1 MKKLVLISITTGF
14 LMNSHDLLLKF
25 IYAIVIGVF
34 GAVLLVMFISGL
46 MTIGTIE
53 RLLPY
58 IIGFNAALTGY
69 NLISKIKEHLK
80 YKRIWGVIS
89 GIIMVSAVV
98 LILNI
103 AFYHFINGYIV
114 DIIGFL
120 ILVLIGGV
128 FGWLGSILAIK
139 SMDAT
144 ITK

>member
-1 MKKLVLISITTGF
+1 MVLISIATGF
-14 LMNSHDLLLKF
+14 LMNYDLFLKF
-25 IYAIVIGVF
+25 IYAIFIGVF
-34 GAVLLVMFISGL
+34 GAVLLVMFFVGL

-69 NLISKIKEHLK
+69 NLTNKIKEHLK
-80 YKRIWGVIS
+80 YKRIWSVIS
-89 GIIMVSAVV
+89 GIIMVGAVV

-103 AFYHFINGYIV
+103 AFYYFTDGYIV
-114 DIIGFL
+114 DMVAFL
-120 ILVLIGGV
+120 FLVLIGGV

-139 SMDAT
+139 SMDPT

>member
-1 MKKLVLISITTGF
+1 MISIATGF
-14 LMNSHDLLLKF
+14 LMNHDLFLKF
-25 IYAIVIGVF
+25 IYAIFIGVF
-34 GAVLLVMFISGL
+34 GAVLLVMFFAGL
-46 MTIGTIE
+46 MTIRTIE

-80 YKRIWGVIS
+80 YKRIWSVIS

-103 AFYHFINGYIV
+103 AFYHFIDGYIF
-114 DIIGFL
+114 DIIDFL
-120 ILVLIGGV
+120 ILVPVGGV

-139 SMDAT
+139 SMGAT

>member
-1 MKKLVLISITTGF
+1 
-14 LMNSHDLLLKF
+14 MNHDLFLKF
-25 IYAIVIGVF
+25 IYAIFIGVF
-34 GAVLLVMFISGL
+34 GAVLLVMFFAGL
-46 MTIGTIE
+46 MTIRTIE

-69 NLISKIKEHLK
+69 NLISKIREHLK
-80 YKRIWGVIS
+80 YKRIWSVIS

>member
-1 MKKLVLISITTGF
+1 
-14 LMNSHDLLLKF
+14 MNHDLFLKF
-25 IYAIVIGVF
+25 IYAIFIGVF
-34 GAVLLVMFISGL
+34 GAVLLVMFFAGL
-46 MTIGTIE
+46 MTIRTIE

-80 YKRIWGVIS
+80 YKRIWSVIS

-103 AFYHFINGYIV
+103 AFYHFIDGYIV
-114 DIIGFL
+114 DIIDFL
-120 ILVLIGGV
+120 ILVPVGGV

-139 SMDAT
+139 SMGAT

>member
-1 MKKLVLISITTGF
+1 
-14 LMNSHDLLLKF
+14 MNHDLFLKF
-25 IYAIVIGVF
+25 IYAIFIGVF
-34 GAVLLVMFISGL
+34 GAVLLVMFFAGL
-46 MTIGTIE
+46 MTIRTIE

-80 YKRIWGVIS
+80 YKRIWSVIS

>member
-1 MKKLVLISITTGF
+1 
-14 LMNSHDLLLKF
+14 MNHDLFLKF
-25 IYAIVIGVF
+25 IYAIFIGVF
-34 GAVLLVMFISGL
+34 GAVLLVMFFAGL

-58 IIGFNAALTGY
+58 IIVFNAALTGY

-80 YKRIWGVIS
+80 YKRIWSVIS

-139 SMDAT
+139 SMGAT

>member
-1 MKKLVLISITTGF
+1 
-14 LMNSHDLLLKF
+14 MNHDLLLKF
-25 IYAIVIGVF
+25 IYAIFIGVF
-34 GAVLLVMFISGL
+34 GAVLLVMFFAGL

-80 YKRIWGVIS
+80 YKRIWSVIS

-103 AFYHFINGYIV
+103 AFYHFIDGYIV
-114 DIIGFL
+114 DIIDFL
-120 ILVLIGGV
+120 ILVPVGGV

-139 SMDAT
+139 SMGAT

>member
-1 MKKLVLISITTGF
+1 MTTGF

-25 IYAIVIGVF
+25 IYTIVIGVF
-34 GAVLLVMFISGL
+34 GAVLLVVFFAGC

-80 YKRIWGVIS
+80 YTRIWSVIS
-89 GIIMVSAVV
+89 GIIMVGAVV

-103 AFYHFINGYIV
+103 IFYYLTDGYIV
-114 DIIGFL
+114 DMVTFL
-120 ILVLIGGV
+120 FLVLIGGV

-139 SMDAT
+139 SMDLT
-144 ITK
+144 MTK

>member
-1 MKKLVLISITTGF
+1 
-14 LMNSHDLLLKF
+14 MNHDLFLKF
-25 IYAIVIGVF
+25 IYAIFIGVF
-34 GAVLLVMFISGL
+34 GAVLLVMFFAGL
-46 MTIGTIE
+46 MTIRTIE

-80 YKRIWGVIS
+80 YKRIWSVIS

-114 DIIGFL
+114 AIIGFL

>member
-1 MKKLVLISITTGF
+1 MVLISIATGF
-14 LMNSHDLLLKF
+14 LMNYDLFLKF
-25 IYAIVIGVF
+25 IYAIFIGVF
-34 GAVLLVMFISGL
+34 GAVLLVMFFVGL

-69 NLISKIKEHLK
+69 NLTIKIKEHLK
-80 YKRIWGVIS
+80 YKRIWSVIS
-89 GIIMVSAVV
+89 GIIMVGAVV

-103 AFYHFINGYIV
+103 AFYYFTDGYIV
-114 DIIGFL
+114 GMVAFL
-120 ILVLIGGV
+120 FLVLIGGV

-139 SMDAT
+139 SMDPT

>member
-1 MKKLVLISITTGF
+1 
-14 LMNSHDLLLKF
+14 MNHDLFLKF
-25 IYAIVIGVF
+25 IYAIFIGVF
-34 GAVLLVMFISGL
+34 GAVLLVMFFAGL
-46 MTIGTIE
+46 MTMGTIE

-80 YKRIWGVIS
+80 YKRIWSVIS
-89 GIIMVSAVV
+89 GIIMVGAVV

-103 AFYHFINGYIV
+103 AFHHFIDGYII
-114 DIIGFL
+114 DMIDFL

>member
-1 MKKLVLISITTGF
+1 MVLISIATGF
-14 LMNSHDLLLKF
+14 LMNYDLFLKF
-25 IYAIVIGVF
+25 IYAIFIGVF
-34 GAVLLVMFISGL
+34 GAVLLVMFFVGL

-69 NLISKIKEHLK
+69 NLTNKIKEYLK
-80 YKRIWGVIS
+80 YKRIWSVIS
-89 GIIMVSAVV
+89 GIIMVGAVV

-103 AFYHFINGYIV
+103 AFYYFTDGYIV
-114 DIIGFL
+114 GMVAFL
-120 ILVLIGGV
+120 FLVLIGGV

-139 SMDAT
+139 SMDPT

>member
-1 MKKLVLISITTGF
+1 
-14 LMNSHDLLLKF
+14 MNHDLFLKF
-25 IYAIVIGVF
+25 IYAIFIGVF
-34 GAVLLVMFISGL
+34 GAVLLVMFFAGL
-46 MTIGTIE
+46 MTIRTIE

-80 YKRIWGVIS
+80 YKRIWSVIS

-103 AFYHFINGYIV
+103 AFYHFIDSYII
-114 DIIGFL
+114 DMINFL
-120 ILVLIGGV
+120 ILVPVGGV

-139 SMDAT
+139 SMGAT

>member
-1 MKKLVLISITTGF
+1 
-14 LMNSHDLLLKF
+14 MNSHDLLLKF

-80 YKRIWGVIS
+80 YKRTWSVIS
-89 GIIMVSAVV
+89 GIIMVGAAV

-103 AFYHFINGYIV
+103 IFYYFTDGYIV
-114 DIIGFL
+114 DMVAFL
-120 ILVLIGGV
+120 FLVLIGGV
-128 FGWLGSILAIK
+128 FSWLGSILAIK
-139 SMDAT
+139 SMDPT

>member
-1 MKKLVLISITTGF
+1 
-14 LMNSHDLLLKF
+14 MNHDLFLKF
-25 IYAIVIGVF
+25 IYAIFIGVF
-34 GAVLLVMFISGL
+34 GAVLLVMFFAGL
-46 MTIGTIE
+46 MTIRTIE

-69 NLISKIKEHLK
+69 NLISKIKEYLK
-80 YKRIWGVIS
+80 YKRIWSVIS

-103 AFYHFINGYIV
+103 AFYHFIDGYIV

-139 SMDAT
+139 SMGAT

>member
-80 YKRIWGVIS
+80 YKRTWSVIS
-89 GIIMVSAVV
+89 GIIMVGAAV

-103 AFYHFINGYIV
+103 IFYYFTDGYIV
-114 DIIGFL
+114 DMVAFL
-120 ILVLIGGV
+120 FLVLIGGV

-139 SMDAT
+139 SMDPT